1 MTPVTSVVL
10 AASTVQAIGTV
21 IALVAVLG
29 FVVYAA
35 FNVRAGREE
44 VGSEIEL
51 AANLKPY
58 YDDDVL
64 ETKKLDRTL
73 TWGLAGLA
81 IVGIG
86 LPAYW
91 LAEPGRQEGAEQTF
105 ERVFASRGEE
115 LYNEGAQC
123 NSCHGPEGTGGVASY
138 TLLDEE
144 NEFVAQVE
152 WKAPALDTVLLR
164 YDRAEVEFILNYG
177 RPYSPMPAWGE
188 PGGGPLTEQQIQNL
202 IDYLASIQISSDES
216 KEAVETALRAELDLG
231 ETEEIDYESLE
242 TGEALFN
249 LGEES
254 GFAGGAYACAR
265 CHTRGW
271 SINEEAAEPADADLE
286 QYVEYPDGS
295 GAFGP
300 ALIAGIIP
308 RQFADVEA
316 LAEFLHVGT
325 VDGEVYGQNGQGKQ
339 GQMPGFGDDPNTED
353 AAEDGMMT
361 AEMILSIARYVES
374 LGQDFEDAEATQS
387 ADRGL
392 VEGGDTRDATD
403 PGDGGGIGADQED
416 Q

>member
-1 MTPVTSVVL
+1 MTPLTSVVL

-29 FVVYAA
+29 FVVYALS
-35 FNVRAGREE
+35 NIRAGRQE

-73 TWGLAGLA
+73 TWGLATLA

-105 ERVFASRGEE
+105 DRVFASRGEN

-138 TLLDEE
+138 TILDDE

-152 WKAPALDTVLLR
+152 WKAPALDTALLR
-164 YDRAEVEFILNYG
+164 FSRDEVAFILNYG
-177 RPYSPMPAWGE
+177 RPYSPMPAWGA
-188 PGGGPLTEQQIQNL
+188 PGGGPLTEQQVQNL
-202 IDYLASIQISSDES
+202 IDYLESIQLTSEES
-216 KEAVETALRAELDLG
+216 KEAVETALRGELGLS
-231 ETEEIDYESLE
+231 ESAPIDYESLE

-249 LGEES
+249 LGKDS

-271 SINEEAAEPADADLE
+271 SINAGSAEPADADLA
-286 QYVEYPDGS
+286 QYLDYPDGS

-308 RQFADVEA
+308 RQFADVDA

-325 VDGEVYGQNGQGKQ
+325 EDGQVYGQNGQGKQ
-339 GQMPGFGDDPNTED
+339 GQMPGFGDDPETED
-353 AAEDGMMT
+353 DAEDGMLT

-374 LGQDFEDAEATQS
+374 LDQDLGATEPTQSGSQGQDGGDAADDVAS
-387 ADRGL
+387 ADD
-392 VEGGDTRDATD
+392 EGEA
-403 PGDGGGIGADQED
+403 
-416 Q
+416 

>member
-1 MTPVTSVVL
+1 MTPLTSVVL

-29 FVVYAA
+29 FVVYAL
-35 FNVRAGREE
+35 FNIRAGRKE

-73 TWGLAGLA
+73 TWGLATLA

-105 ERVFASRGEE
+105 QRVFASRGEN

-138 TLLDEE
+138 TILDDE

-164 YDRAEVEFILNYG
+164 YSREEVAFILNYG
-177 RPYSPMPAWGE
+177 RPYSPMPAWGA
-188 PGGGPLTEQQIQNL
+188 PGGGPLTEQQVQNL
-202 IDYLASIQISSDES
+202 IDYLESIQMTSEDS
-216 KEAVETALRAELDLG
+216 KEAVETALRGELGLS
-231 ETEEIDYESLE
+231 ESAPIDYESLE

-249 LGEES
+249 LGKDS

-271 SINEEAAEPADADLE
+271 SINAGSAEPADADLA
-286 QYVEYPDGS
+286 QYIEYPDGS

-308 RQFADVEA
+308 RQFADVDA

-325 VDGEVYGQNGQGKQ
+325 EDGQVYGQNGQGKQ
-339 GQMPGFGDDPNTED
+339 GQMPGFGDDPETED
-353 AAEDGMMT
+353 DAEDGMLT
-361 AEMILSIARYVES
+361 AEMILSISRYVES
-374 LGQDFEDAEATQS
+374 LDVELGRENDPTQS
-387 ADRGL
+387 ADQGL
-392 VEGGDTRDATD
+392 TEGEARDATE
-403 PGDGGGIGADQED
+403 PGDGGGIGADEED
-416 Q
+416 E